1 MEALRNS
8 PSTHCAWI
16 DKESTELKLRMG
28 GRIFQPTRQDRLTMS
43 IVRSMATEDSLKSGD
58 FLEKVTITAF
68 GTQSRTKPLATHEVR
83 ELQDLAC
90 YLRVSLLLNHDDVR
104 AVCEEARR
112 AGLVWGVS
120 RNDNLHFR
128 KRHLQDL
135 VRQSLEQ
142 PMQAMLLQQVKA
154 AMSDNKKL
162 IQLANTYGLQLL
174 NRTLAGKQIL
184 LLHVGGRDWQAF
196 CHDHTLSAIF
206 TPALPSPAYPQTIVS
221 RTVRSLPVT
230 IAWRSASP
238 ANLARKRSMS
248 LWIACGMLQSFG
260 T

>member
-1 MEALRNS
+1 
-8 PSTHCAWI
+8 
-16 DKESTELKLRMG
+16 
-28 GRIFQPTRQDRLTMS
+28 
-43 IVRSMATEDSLKSGD
+43 
-58 FLEKVTITAF
+58 
-68 GTQSRTKPLATHEVR
+68 
-83 ELQDLAC
+83 
-90 YLRVSLLLNHDDVR
+90 
-104 AVCEEARR
+104 
-112 AGLVWGVS
+112 
-120 RNDNLHFR
+120 
-128 KRHLQDL
+128 
-135 VRQSLEQ
+135 
-142 PMQAMLLQQVKA
+142 MQAMLLQQVKA

-162 IQLANTYGLQLL
+162 IQLANTYDLQLL

-184 LLHVGGRDWQAF
+184 LLHVGGREWQAF